1 MKPGSYRGLRTISS
15 SPVCTKKQSEQSVFN
30 NQGNSESR
38 TATEHNVKG
47 KYCLADPEGWGE
59 YCLVN
64 DFKVFNL
71 VCFL

>member
-1 MKPGSYRGLRTISS
+1 MNS
-15 SPVCTKKQSEQSVFN
+15 VCL

-38 TATEHNVKG
+38 TATEQNVKG
-47 KYCLADPEGWGE
+47 KYCLLTLKVGGNIV
-59 YCLVN
+59 LVN